1 MTLAPQQHTAP
12 GSAIG
17 AVARQHS
24 PRNEPGQGETGPIGE
39 TGPLDGQAPADD
51 LGQMT
56 LTQLQSASLPT
67 QVAALEA
74 LAEAVTSTDPAT
86 ETQVYSGPQL
96 GRASVAV
103 HHVSDRLH
111 AKRLQWQLA
120 EEADGR
126 WAATGSARTYPTHT
140 ARTHHI
146 SHTRA
151 KNQLRL
157 ARQLRDHIPAFA
169 AALHQGKV
177 GLEHTQVMANGAL
190 TSPERIAA
198 LHQPLGDNLPG
209 THPRQNSGAES
220 PHQPPPTVE
229 EFLLHQAQRLRLED
243 FRRLVAYFAKVA
255 DPDADE
261 RGYRDASEREFFDIA
276 KTLDGYHLAGF
287 LTDEHGQ
294 LLKTA
299 LQALLTPPAPD
310 DTRTRSQRR
319 AQALADM
326 AHILLNKGLT
336 GSHASVRPHLGVLI
350 GPEQFAQMMKN
361 AGVDIKENAGV
372 DIKDQ
377 ADSGA
382 DLGGTAFQKPPPRP
396 EPHTWS
402 DILNTPPATWTD
414 GTGPVP
420 TPLLR
425 RLATC
430 GEVYR
435 ILFSPENEVINHGRA
450 HRTFTSAQRR
460 ALIARDRHC
469 TYPGCSA
476 PPSLCESHHAR
487 VSWADDGPTDLANGA
502 LLCFHHHDL
511 VDAKN
516 ITMTR
521 QDGRWHFHTRHGI
534 PITNLP
540 TPWEQRE

>member
-1 MTLAPQQHTAP
+1 MTFTSQKDT
-12 GSAIG
+12 GSAVG
-17 AVARQHS
+17 RTDRQ
-24 PRNEPGQGETGPIGE
+24 PTGQDEP
-39 TGPLDGQAPADD
+39 DAGQAGLTDGLGPADD
-51 LGQMT
+51 LSQMT
-56 LTQLQSASLPT
+56 LAQLHSASLPT

-74 LAEAVTSTDPAT
+74 LAEAVAAADPAT
-86 ETQVYSGPQL
+86 EALVYSGPQL

-126 WAATGSARTYPTHT
+126 WAATGSARTYPTHA

-169 AALHQGKV
+169 AALHQGRV

-190 TSPERIAA
+190 TTSKRIAA
-198 LHQPLGDNLPG
+198 LHQPLGDDLPG
-209 THPRQNSGAES
+209 THAHQNSDADSPRQR
-220 PHQPPPTVE
+220 PPTVE
-229 EFLLHQAQRLRLED
+229 EFLLHQAQRLPLED
-243 FRRLVAYFAKVA
+243 FRRLVAYFAKIA

-261 RGYRDASEREFFDIA
+261 RGYRQASEREFFDIA

-294 LLKTA
+294 LLNTA
-299 LQALLTPPAPD
+299 VQALLTPPAAD
-310 DTRTRSQRR
+310 ETRTRSQRR

-326 AHILLNKGLT
+326 AHILLNQGLT

-350 GPEQFAQMMKN
+350 GPEQFAQMMNN
-361 AGVDIKENAGV
+361 AGMDIN
-372 DIKDQ
+372 DQ
-377 ADSGA
+377 AGTDADPVGA
-382 DLGGTAFQKPPPRP
+382 AFQKPPPCP
-396 EPHTWS
+396 EPGTWA

-450 HRTFTSAQRR
+450 HRTFTRAQRR

-469 TYPGCSA
+469 TYPGCTA
-476 PPSLCESHHAR
+476 PPPLCESHHAR
-487 VSWADDGPTDLANGA
+487 ITWADDGPTDLANGA

-511 VDAKN
+511 IDAKK
-516 ITMTR
+516 ITMSR
-521 QDGRWHFHTRHGI
+521 RNGRWHFHTRHGI